1 MPISDILGR
10 AYSAWNAC
18 AGLRSRRARCK
29 RFTYG
34 DQWSDPVA
42 DGRNGT
48 LTEAELIERS
58 GTHAYT
64 NNLIRQLV
72 KTVVGRYRTNAAD
85 AAVYAGDI
93 AAVARANSL
102 AELDARLLEEFLI
115 SGCAIQRIVDERRWN
130 GSGVWIDNVD
140 PRRFFVNAF
149 CDPRGWDID
158 LCGMLH
164 DMSLPEIINRFAGSS
179 AARAAELRKLFGTAD
194 AAADSGLTGME
205 STTGSFFCSGAAGK
219 YRVVE
224 VWSFDSR
231 PGSDSSPDADFC
243 WHCRFFAPDG
253 TLLADYDSPYGH
265 GSHPFAVKFYPL
277 TDGEVHS
284 FVEDVLDQQKFIN
297 RLVVTL
303 DHIMACSAKGV
314 LLFPTDQLP
323 KNVSWDHVAD
333 AWARADG
340 VIPVTGRGTAMPQQ
354 VVTTAAGNNAFEL
367 LGLQMKLFEQVS
379 GVGSALMGRASGA
392 RGADM
397 LDNEVRNATIALAD
411 LFDSFTAFTDQR
423 NAKAL
428 AVARV

>member
-1 MPISDILGR
+1 M
-10 AYSAWNAC
+10 
-18 AGLRSRRARCK
+18 
-29 RFTYG
+29 
-34 DQWSDPVA
+34 
-42 DGRNGT
+42 
-48 LTEAELIERS
+48 
-58 GTHAYT
+58 
-64 NNLIRQLV
+64 
-72 KTVVGRYRTNAAD
+72 
-85 AAVYAGDI
+85 
-93 AAVARANSL
+93 
-102 AELDARLLEEFLI
+102 
-115 SGCAIQRIVDERRWN
+115 
-130 GSGVWIDNVD
+130 
-140 PRRFFVNAF
+140 
-149 CDPRGWDID
+149 
-158 LCGMLH
+158 
-164 DMSLPEIINRFAGSS
+164 
-179 AARAAELRKLFGTAD
+179 
-194 AAADSGLTGME
+194 
-205 STTGSFFCSGAAGK
+205 
-219 YRVVE
+219 
-224 VWSFDSR
+224 
-231 PGSDSSPDADFC
+231 
-243 WHCRFFAPDG
+243 
-253 TLLADYDSPYGH
+253 
-265 GSHPFAVKFYPL
+265 
-277 TDGEVHS
+277 HS

-428 AVARV
+428 AVARL